1 MSRRTGVGAPPRSLS
16 VIVKIILTVLY
27 VIPLVWI
34 ILEALKSASET
45 LTAPDALLFSPTL
58 DTLRSVIG
66 EAGGSVLLS
75 LEVTAAAVGAVILF
89 GLPASY
95 ALARRTTPRWSRVVS
110 VVLIL
115 LLFLQMVP
123 QPMTVIPLYGMLAQW
138 HLLGSLGGL
147 IIADTALVLPFSM
160 LLLRPFALAVPNALY
175 EAAELDGAS
184 GFQIFLRIVVPL
196 MRNGVAT
203 VASIVFI
210 TVWGEFIYASNFIT
224 EGSTYPVSALLAQQ
238 IGTYSSSWNALM
250 ALALLTS
257 VPLLVVF
264 LFAQRYLTAGLNIG
278 AVK

>member
-1 MSRRTGVGAPPRSLS
+1 MRRTTGVGAPPRSLS
-16 VIVKIILTVLY
+16 AVVKIILAILY
-27 VIPLVWI
+27 VIPLLWI

-58 DTLRSVIG
+58 GTLRSVIG

-75 LEVTAAAVGAVILF
+75 LEVTAAAVTAVILF

-95 ALARRTTPRWSRVVS
+95 ALARRTTPRWGRVVS
-110 VVLIL
+110 VVLVL